1 MAKGSQQHL
10 QNLPKNPSKSTFT
23 KPQEYS
29 ISEQSSSTNGGT
41 THGPLLWLMVTGAV
55 AGGVLGAMA
64 PESARHAEILGELW
78 IRMLRMLVVP
88 LIVASIIQ
96 GVGSLGDIR
105 QLGKL
110 GGVTVTYYLLT
121 SGLAIVLG
129 TILVSLI
136 KPGVGTDISG
146 AMAPAGVE
154 AAKETG
160 WEDLLRGFISPNLFE
175 SAAQGELLPLV
186 IFSLAFGAVL
196 TTVGPQGTLVLNVF
210 EGIFGAIM
218 KLVHLVMWIGPIG
231 VFGLVAGRLAS
242 AGGSEGIVALLIGLG
257 LFTVT
262 VLVGLAIHAGISLGL
277 ILHLAARRHPWS
289 YAHALGAALTSA
301 FATASSSATL
311 PLTMEGVE
319 RAGVSTRSSRFVLPV
334 GATVNMDGS
343 ALYEA
348 VAAVYIAQ
356 AWGIELSV
364 GALIALFIVAT
375 VSAIGA
381 AGIPEA
387 GLVTMV
393 VVLQAVGL
401 PLEGLG
407 LLLAID
413 WLIDRFRTA
422 VNVWGDAVGAA
433 VVDRHVTV

>member
-1 MAKGSQQHL
+1 MVENQLSPILATHPPHESEKG
-10 QNLPKNPSKSTFT
+10 
-23 KPQEYS
+23 
-29 ISEQSSSTNGGT
+29 
-41 THGPLLWLMVTGAV
+41 HGWLLWLMVAGAL
-55 AGGVLGAMA
+55 AGGVFGAFA
-64 PESARHAEILGELW
+64 PDMTRHVEVLGELW

-88 LIVASIIQ
+88 LIVASVIQ

-105 QLGKL
+105 QLGRL
-110 GGVTVTYYLLT
+110 GGITVIYYLVT
-121 SGLAIVLG
+121 SGLAILLG
-129 TILVSLI
+129 MTLVNLI
-136 KPGVGTDISG
+136 QPGVGTDIRAAVAPSG
-146 AMAPAGVE
+146 VDAAMS
-154 AAKETG
+154 TG
-160 WEDLLRGFISPNLFE
+160 WIDLLRGFISPNLFA
-175 SAAQGELLPLV
+175 SASSGDLLPLV
-186 IFSLAFGAVL
+186 LFSLAFGAVL
-196 TTVGPQGTLVLNVF
+196 TTVGENGRLVIRGF
-210 EGIFGAIM
+210 EGIFAAIM
-218 KLVHLVMWIGPIG
+218 KLIHLVMWIGPIG

-242 AGGSEGIVALLIGLG
+242 AGGSDGIVALLVGLG

-262 VLVGLAIHAGISLGL
+262 VVVGLAIHAGITLGF
-277 ILHLAARRHPWS
+277 ILHVVGRRPVFA
-289 YAHALGAALTSA
+289 YLGTLGTALTSA

-319 RAGVSTRSSRFVLPV
+319 RAGVSGRSSRFVLPV

-348 VAAVYIAQ
+348 VAAVFIAQ
-356 AWGIELSV
+356 AWGIELGV
-364 GALIALFIVAT
+364 GALMTLFIVAT
-375 VSAIGA
+375 ISTIGA

-393 VVLQAVGL
+393 VVLQSVGL

-433 VVDRHVTV
+433 VVDRYCATDLKSDPLV

>member
-1 MAKGSQQHL
+1 
-10 QNLPKNPSKSTFT
+10 
-23 KPQEYS
+23 
-29 ISEQSSSTNGGT
+29 
-41 THGPLLWLMVTGAV
+41 MVAGAV
-55 AGGVLGAMA
+55 SGGAFGAMA
-64 PESARHAEILGELW
+64 PESAQHVEIFGELW
-78 IRMLRMLVVP
+78 IRMLQMLVVP

-105 QLGKL
+105 SLGQL
-110 GGVTVTYYLLT
+110 GGVTLVYYFTT
-121 SGLAIVLG
+121 SGMAIVLG
-129 TILVSLI
+129 MILVNI
-136 KPGVGTDISG
+136 IQPGVGADIT
-146 AMAPAGVE
+146 AAVAPTGVE
-154 AAKETG
+154 AAVNTG
-160 WEDLLRGFISPNLFE
+160 WVDLLRGFISPNLFA
-175 SAAQGELLPLV
+175 SASQGDLLPLV
-186 IFSLAFGAVL
+186 IFALAFGAVL
-196 TTVGPQGTLVLNVF
+196 TTIGENGRLVIKVF

-231 VFGLVAGRLAS
+231 VFGLVAGRLAN
-242 AGGSEGIVALLIGLG
+242 AGGSEGIVAILVGLG
-257 LFTVT
+257 LFTFT
-262 VLVGLAIHAGISLGL
+262 VVVGLAIHAILSLGF
-277 ILHLAARRHPWS
+277 ILHFAGQRTPLTYMRTM
-289 YAHALGAALTSA
+289 GTALTSA

-319 RAGVSTRSSRFVLPV
+319 RAGVSSRSSRFVLPV

-348 VAAVYIAQ
+348 VAAVFIAQ

-364 GALIALFIVAT
+364 SALFALFIVAT
-375 VSAIGA
+375 VSTIGA

-407 LLLAID
+407 LLLTID

-433 VVDRHVTV
+433 VVDRYVPG

>member
-1 MAKGSQQHL
+1 
-10 QNLPKNPSKSTFT
+10 
-23 KPQEYS
+23 
-29 ISEQSSSTNGGT
+29 
-41 THGPLLWLMVTGAV
+41 MVTGAV
-55 AGGVLGAMA
+55 AGGVLGAVA
-64 PESARHAEILGELW
+64 PEAARSAEVLGELW

-110 GGVTVTYYLLT
+110 GGATVTYYLTT

-129 TILVSLI
+129 MILVSLI
-136 KPGVGTDISG
+136 KPGVGADIAAAVAPSG
-146 AMAPAGVE
+146 AE
-154 AAKETG
+154 AVVDIG
-160 WEDLLRGFISPNLFE
+160 WLDLIKGFVSQNLFA
-175 SAAQGELLPLV
+175 SASQGELLPLV
-186 IFSLAFGAVL
+186 IFSLAFGAAL
-196 TTVGPQGTLVLNVF
+196 TTVGENGRLVLNFF
-210 EGIFGAIM
+210 EGVFGAIM
-218 KLVHLVMWIGPIG
+218 KLVHLVMWVGPIG
-231 VFGLVAGRLAS
+231 VFGLVAGRLAN
-242 AGGSEGIVALLIGLG
+242 AGGLDGIIALLVGLG
-257 LFTVT
+257 LFTIT
-262 VLVGLAIHAGISLGL
+262 VLLGLAIHAGIILGL
-277 ILHLAARRHPWS
+277 ILHFGGQRNPLTYVR
-289 YAHALGAALTSA
+289 ALGAALTSA

-311 PLTMEGVE
+311 PLTIEGVE
-319 RAGVSTRSSRFVLPV
+319 RAGVSSRSSRFVLPV

-348 VAAVYIAQ
+348 VAAVFIAQ

-364 GALIALFIVAT
+364 GALLVLSVVAT

-433 VVDRHVTV
+433 VVDRYSTV

>member
-1 MAKGSQQHL
+1 
-10 QNLPKNPSKSTFT
+10 
-23 KPQEYS
+23 
-29 ISEQSSSTNGGT
+29 
-41 THGPLLWLMVTGAV
+41 MVTGAV
-55 AGGVLGAMA
+55 SGGILGAIA
-64 PESARHAEILGELW
+64 PDVAQHVEIIGELW

-105 QLGKL
+105 RLGRL
-110 GGVTVTYYLLT
+110 GGVTVTYYLVT
-121 SGLAIVLG
+121 SGMAIVLG
-129 TILVSLI
+129 MALVNLI
-136 KPGVGTDISG
+136 QPGVGADIT
-146 AMAPAGVE
+146 AAVAPSGVE
-154 AAKETG
+154 AAVNTG
-160 WEDLLRGFISPNLFE
+160 WADLVRGFFSPNLFA
-175 SAAQGELLPLV
+175 SAAQGDLLPLV

-196 TTVGPQGTLVLNVF
+196 TTVGENGTLVLRFF
-210 EGIFGAIM
+210 EGVFGAIM
-218 KLVHLVMWIGPIG
+218 KLVHLVMWIGPVG

-242 AGGSEGIVALLIGLG
+242 AGGSEGIVAILVGLG

-277 ILHLAARRHPWS
+277 ILHLAGRRSPLM
-289 YAHALGAALTSA
+289 YMRALGTALTSA

-319 RAGVSTRSSRFVLPV
+319 RAGVSSRSSRFVLPL

-348 VAAVYIAQ
+348 VAAVFIAQ
-356 AWGIELSV
+356 AWGIELSL
-364 GALIALFIVAT
+364 GALVPLFVVAT

-433 VVDRHVTV
+433 VVDRYVTT

>member
-1 MAKGSQQHL
+1 
-10 QNLPKNPSKSTFT
+10 
-23 KPQEYS
+23 
-29 ISEQSSSTNGGT
+29 
-41 THGPLLWLMVTGAV
+41 MVIGAL

-64 PESARHAEILGELW
+64 PEAAQHVVVLGDLW
-78 IRMLRMLVVP
+78 IRMLQMLVVP
-88 LIVASIIQ
+88 LIISSIIQ

-105 QLGKL
+105 HLGRL
-110 GGVTVTYYLLT
+110 GGVTVAYYLIT
-121 SGLAIVLG
+121 SGLAIILG
-129 TILVSLI
+129 MILVKLI
-136 KPGVGTDISG
+136 QPGVGADIT
-146 AMAPAGVE
+146 AAVAPLGTE
-154 AAKETG
+154 AAVKHG
-160 WEDLLRGFISPNLFE
+160 WIDLLRGFISPNIFA
-175 SAAQGELLPLV
+175 SATQGDLLPLV

-196 TTVGPQGTLVLNVF
+196 TTVGEKGQLVINIF
-210 EGIFGAIM
+210 EGIFAAIM

-231 VFGLVAGRLAS
+231 VFGLVAGRLAI
-242 AGGSEGIVALLIGLG
+242 AGGSEGIVALLVGLG
-257 LFTVT
+257 LFTIT
-262 VLVGLAIHAGISLGL
+262 VIVGLVIHAGISLGL
-277 ILHLAARRHPWS
+277 ILHLAGQRHPFT
-289 YAHALGAALTSA
+289 YMGFLGAALTSA

-319 RAGVSTRSSRFVLPV
+319 RAGIRTRSSRFVLPI

-348 VAAVYIAQ
+348 VAAVFIAQ
-356 AWGIELSV
+356 AWGIDLPV
-364 GALIALFIVAT
+364 TALMALFIVAT
-375 VSAIGA
+375 VSTIGA

-433 VVDRHVTV
+433 VVDRYVPG

>member
-1 MAKGSQQHL
+1 
-10 QNLPKNPSKSTFT
+10 
-23 KPQEYS
+23 
-29 ISEQSSSTNGGT
+29 
-41 THGPLLWLMVTGAV
+41 MVTGALS
-55 AGGVLGAMA
+55 GGMLGAIA
-64 PESARHAEILGELW
+64 PEIAKHVEILGELW

-105 QLGKL
+105 QLGRL
-110 GGVTVTYYLLT
+110 GSVTIAYYLCT
-121 SGLAIVLG
+121 TGLAIVLG
-129 TILVSLI
+129 MILVNLI
-136 KPGVGTDISG
+136 QPGVGADIT
-146 AMAPAGVE
+146 AAVAPSGVE
-154 AAKETG
+154 VAVNTG
-160 WEDLLRGFISPNLFE
+160 WADLARGFFSTNLFA
-175 SAAQGELLPLV
+175 SAAQGDLLPLV
-186 IFSLAFGAVL
+186 IFSLVFGAVL
-196 TTVGPQGTLVLNVF
+196 TTVGENGRLVINMF
-210 EGIFGAIM
+210 EGVFSAIM
-218 KLVHLVMWIGPIG
+218 KLVHLVMWIGPVG

-242 AGGSEGIVALLIGLG
+242 AGGSEGVLALLVGLG

-262 VLVGLAIHAGISLGL
+262 VIVGLTIHALVSLAL
-277 ILHLAARRHPWS
+277 ILRVAGQRSPFG
-289 YAHALGAALTSA
+289 YMQALGTALTSA

-311 PLTMEGVE
+311 PLTIEGVE
-319 RAGVSTRSSRFVLPV
+319 RGGVSSRSSRFVLPV

-348 VAAVYIAQ
+348 VAAVFIAQ
-356 AWGIELSV
+356 AWGISLSV
-364 GALIALFIVAT
+364 GALVVLFVVAT

-433 VVDRHVTV
+433 VVDRYVTP

>member
-1 MAKGSQQHL
+1 
-10 QNLPKNPSKSTFT
+10 
-23 KPQEYS
+23 
-29 ISEQSSSTNGGT
+29 
-41 THGPLLWLMVTGAV
+41 MVTGAV
-55 AGGVLGAMA
+55 AGGVLGALA
-64 PESARHAEILGELW
+64 PEAARHVEVLGELW

-105 QLGKL
+105 YLGKL
-110 GGVTVTYYLLT
+110 GGATVIYYLMT
-121 SGLAIVLG
+121 SGMAIGLG
-129 TILVSLI
+129 MILVGLI
-136 KPGVGTDISG
+136 KPGVGTDI
-146 AMAPAGVE
+146 AAAVAPSGVE
-154 AAKETG
+154 GAIQTG
-160 WEDLLRGFISPNLFE
+160 WLDLLRGFISPNLFA
-175 SAAQGELLPLV
+175 SASQGELLPLV

-196 TTVGPQGTLVLNVF
+196 TTVGENGTLVLRFF
-210 EGIFGAIM
+210 EGVFGAIM

-242 AGGSEGIVALLIGLG
+242 AGGLDGILALLVGLG

-262 VLVGLAIHAGISLGL
+262 VLLGLAIHAGIVLGL
-277 ILHLAARRHPWS
+277 ILHVAGRRHPLA
-289 YAHALGAALTSA
+289 YMRVLGAALTSA

-319 RAGVSTRSSRFVLPV
+319 RAGVSSRSSRFVLPV

-348 VAAVYIAQ
+348 VAAVFIAQ
-356 AWGIELSV
+356 AWGIDLST
-364 GALIALFIVAT
+364 GALIVLFVVAT
-375 VSAIGA
+375 VSTIGA

-433 VVDRHVTV
+433 VVDRYVTI

>member
-1 MAKGSQQHL
+1 
-10 QNLPKNPSKSTFT
+10 
-23 KPQEYS
+23 
-29 ISEQSSSTNGGT
+29 
-41 THGPLLWLMVTGAV
+41 MVTGAI
-55 AGGVLGAMA
+55 AGGTLGALS
-64 PESARHAEILGELW
+64 PETAQHAEILGELW

-110 GGVTVTYYLLT
+110 GGVTIAYYLST

-129 TILVSLI
+129 MILVNLI
-136 KPGVGTDISG
+136 KPGVGADIT
-146 AMAPAGVE
+146 AAIAPAGVE
-154 AAKETG
+154 AAVNTG
-160 WEDLLRGFISPNLFE
+160 SADLVRGFFSPNLFA
-175 SAAQGELLPLV
+175 SAVQGDLLPLV

-196 TTVGPQGTLVLNVF
+196 TTVGENGTLVLKFF
-210 EGIFGAIM
+210 EGVFGAIM
-218 KLVHLVMWIGPIG
+218 KLVHLVMWIGPVG

-242 AGGSEGIVALLIGLG
+242 AGGSEGIVALLVGLG
-257 LFTVT
+257 LFTIT
-262 VLVGLAIHAGISLGL
+262 VLVGLVIHAGISLGL
-277 ILHLAARRHPWS
+277 ILHLAGRRPPLM
-289 YAHALGAALTSA
+289 YMRVLGTALTSA

-319 RAGVSTRSSRFVLPV
+319 RAGVNSRSSRFVLPL

-348 VAAVYIAQ
+348 VAAVFIAQ

-364 GALIALFIVAT
+364 GALVALFVVAT

-413 WLIDRFRTA
+413 WFIDRFRTA

-433 VVDRHVTV
+433 VVDRYVTT

>member
-1 MAKGSQQHL
+1 
-10 QNLPKNPSKSTFT
+10 
-23 KPQEYS
+23 
-29 ISEQSSSTNGGT
+29 
-41 THGPLLWLMVTGAV
+41 MVTGAV
-55 AGGVLGAMA
+55 SGGMLGAMA
-64 PESARHAEILGELW
+64 PDIAQHVEIIGELW

-105 QLGKL
+105 RLGRL
-110 GGVTVTYYLLT
+110 GAVTVSYYLAT
-121 SGLAIVLG
+121 SGMAIVLG
-129 TILVSLI
+129 MALVNLI
-136 KPGVGTDISG
+136 QPGVGADIT
-146 AMAPAGVE
+146 AAVAPSGVE
-154 AAKETG
+154 AAVNTG
-160 WEDLLRGFISPNLFE
+160 WEDLVRGFFSPNLFA
-175 SAAQGELLPLV
+175 SAAQGDLLPLV

-196 TTVGPQGTLVLNVF
+196 TTVGENGILVLRFF
-210 EGIFGAIM
+210 EGVFGAIM
-218 KLVHLVMWIGPIG
+218 KLVHLVMWIGPVG

-242 AGGSEGIVALLIGLG
+242 AGGSEGIVAILVGLG

-262 VLVGLAIHAGISLGL
+262 VLVGLAIHAGISLGF
-277 ILHLAARRHPWS
+277 ILHVAGRRSPVM
-289 YAHALGAALTSA
+289 YMRTLGTALTSA

-319 RAGVSTRSSRFVLPV
+319 RAGVSSRSSRFVLPL

-348 VAAVYIAQ
+348 VAAVFIAQ
-356 AWGIELSV
+356 AWGIELSL
-364 GALIALFIVAT
+364 GALVALFVVAT

-413 WLIDRFRTA
+413 WFIDRFRTA

-433 VVDRHVTV
+433 VVDRYVTT

>member
-1 MAKGSQQHL
+1 
-10 QNLPKNPSKSTFT
+10 
-23 KPQEYS
+23 
-29 ISEQSSSTNGGT
+29 
-41 THGPLLWLMVTGAV
+41 MVIGAV
-55 AGGVLGAMA
+55 AGGAFGAMA
-64 PESARHAEILGELW
+64 PDSAQQVEIFGELW
-78 IRMLRMLVVP
+78 IRMLQMLVVP

-105 QLGKL
+105 RLGRL
-110 GGVTVTYYLLT
+110 GGTTVAYYFAT
-121 SGLAIVLG
+121 SGMAIVLG
-129 TILVSLI
+129 MILVNLI
-136 KPGVGTDISG
+136 QPGVGADIT
-146 AMAPAGVE
+146 AAVAPTRVE
-154 AAKETG
+154 AAVNTG
-160 WEDLLRGFISPNLFE
+160 WVDLIRGFISPNLFA
-175 SAAQGELLPLV
+175 SASQGDLLPLV
-186 IFSLAFGAVL
+186 IFALAFGAVL
-196 TTVGPQGTLVLNVF
+196 TTIGENGRLVIKVF

-231 VFGLVAGRLAS
+231 VFGLVAGRLAH
-242 AGGSEGIVALLIGLG
+242 AGGSEGIVAILVGLG
-257 LFTVT
+257 LFTFT
-262 VLVGLAIHAGISLGL
+262 VVVGLAIHASLTLGF
-277 ILHLAARRHPWS
+277 ILHFAGQRNPFT
-289 YAHALGAALTSA
+289 YMNILGTALTSA

-319 RAGVSTRSSRFVLPV
+319 RAGVSSRSSRFVLPV

-348 VAAVYIAQ
+348 VAAVFIAQ

-364 GALIALFIVAT
+364 SALFALFIVAT
-375 VSAIGA
+375 VSTIGA

-407 LLLAID
+407 LLLTID

-433 VVDRHVTV
+433 VVDRYVPG

>member
-1 MAKGSQQHL
+1 M
-10 QNLPKNPSKSTFT
+10 
-23 KPQEYS
+23 
-29 ISEQSSSTNGGT
+29 
-41 THGPLLWLMVTGAV
+41 V
-55 AGGVLGAMA
+55 AGALTGGIFGAIT
-64 PESARHAEILGELW
+64 PESARQVGVLGELW

-88 LIVASIIQ
+88 LIIASIIQ

-110 GGVTVTYYLLT
+110 GGVTVAYYLTT
-121 SGLAIVLG
+121 SGMAIALG
-129 TILVSLI
+129 MFLVHVI
-136 KPGVGTDISG
+136 QPGVGADITEAVS
-146 AMAPAGVE
+146 PTGVE
-154 AAKETG
+154 AAVQHG
-160 WEDLLRGFISPNLFE
+160 WLDLVKGFISPNLFA
-175 SAAQGELLPLV
+175 SASQGDLLPLV
-186 IFSLAFGAVL
+186 LFSLAFGAVL
-196 TTVGPQGTLVLNVF
+196 TTVGDNGRLVIRVF
-210 EGIFGAIM
+210 EGVFAAIM

-231 VFGLVAGRLAS
+231 VFGLVAGRLAN
-242 AGGSEGIVALLIGLG
+242 AGGSDGIIALLVGLG

-262 VLVGLAIHAGISLGL
+262 VLVGLAIHAGISLGF
-277 ILHLAARRHPWS
+277 ILHIAGRRHPFQYLS
-289 YAHALGAALTSA
+289 FLGTALTSA

-319 RAGVSTRSSRFVLPV
+319 RAGISTRSSRFVLPV

-348 VAAVYIAQ
+348 VAAVFIAQ
-356 AWGIELSV
+356 AWGIELNV
-364 GALIALFIVAT
+364 TALMALFIVAT
-375 VSAIGA
+375 VSTIGA

-433 VVDRHVTV
+433 VVDRYVPG

>member
-1 MAKGSQQHL
+1 
-10 QNLPKNPSKSTFT
+10 
-23 KPQEYS
+23 
-29 ISEQSSSTNGGT
+29 
-41 THGPLLWLMVTGAV
+41 MVTGAV
-55 AGGVLGAMA
+55 SGGMFGAMA
-64 PESARHAEILGELW
+64 PDIAQHVEIIGELW

-105 QLGKL
+105 RLGRL
-110 GGVTVTYYLLT
+110 GGVTVTYYLAT
-121 SGLAIVLG
+121 SGMAIVLG
-129 TILVSLI
+129 MTLVNLI
-136 KPGVGTDISG
+136 QPGVGADIT
-146 AMAPAGVE
+146 AAVAPSGVE
-154 AAKETG
+154 AAVNTG
-160 WEDLLRGFISPNLFE
+160 WEDLVRGFFSPNLFA
-175 SAAQGELLPLV
+175 SAAQGDLLPLV

-196 TTVGPQGTLVLNVF
+196 TTVGENGILVLRFF
-210 EGIFGAIM
+210 EGVFGAIM
-218 KLVHLVMWIGPIG
+218 KLVHLVMWIGPVG

-242 AGGSEGIVALLIGLG
+242 AGGSEGIVAILVGLG

-277 ILHLAARRHPWS
+277 ILHVAGRRSPVM
-289 YAHALGAALTSA
+289 YMRTLGTALTSA

-319 RAGVSTRSSRFVLPV
+319 RAGVSSRSSRFVLPL

-348 VAAVYIAQ
+348 VAAVFIAQ
-356 AWGIELSV
+356 AWGIELSL
-364 GALIALFIVAT
+364 GALVALFVVAT

-413 WLIDRFRTA
+413 WFIDRFRTA

-433 VVDRHVTV
+433 VVDRYVTT

>member
-1 MAKGSQQHL
+1 
-10 QNLPKNPSKSTFT
+10 
-23 KPQEYS
+23 
-29 ISEQSSSTNGGT
+29 
-41 THGPLLWLMVTGAV
+41 MVTGAV
-55 AGGVLGAMA
+55 AGGVLGAVA
-64 PESARHAEILGELW
+64 PEAARSAEVLGELW

-110 GGVTVTYYLLT
+110 GGATVTYYLTT

-129 TILVSLI
+129 MILVSLI
-136 KPGVGTDISG
+136 KPGVGADIAAAVAPSG
-146 AMAPAGVE
+146 AE
-154 AAKETG
+154 AVVDIG
-160 WEDLLRGFISPNLFE
+160 WLDLIKGFVSQNLFA
-175 SAAQGELLPLV
+175 SASQGELLPLV
-186 IFSLAFGAVL
+186 IFSLAFGAAL
-196 TTVGPQGTLVLNVF
+196 TTVGENGRLVLNFF
-210 EGIFGAIM
+210 EGVFGAIM
-218 KLVHLVMWIGPIG
+218 KLVHLVMWVGPIG
-231 VFGLVAGRLAS
+231 VFGLVAGRLAN
-242 AGGSEGIVALLIGLG
+242 AGGLDGIIALLVGLG
-257 LFTVT
+257 LFTIT
-262 VLVGLAIHAGISLGL
+262 VLLGLAIHAGIILGL
-277 ILHLAARRHPWS
+277 ILHFGGQRNPLTYVR
-289 YAHALGAALTSA
+289 ALGAALTSA

-311 PLTMEGVE
+311 PLTIEGVE
-319 RAGVSTRSSRFVLPV
+319 RAGVRSRSSRFVLPV

-348 VAAVYIAQ
+348 VAAVFIAQ

-364 GALIALFIVAT
+364 GALLVLSVVAT

-407 LLLAID
+407 L
-413 WLIDRFRTA
+413 
-422 VNVWGDAVGAA
+422 
-433 VVDRHVTV
+433 

>member
-1 MAKGSQQHL
+1 MVIGA
-10 QNLPKNPSKSTFT
+10 
-23 KPQEYS
+23 
-29 ISEQSSSTNGGT
+29 ISGG
-41 THGPLLWLMVTGAV
+41 MF
-55 AGGVLGAMA
+55 GAMA
-64 PESARHAEILGELW
+64 PEAAQHVEIVGELW

-105 QLGKL
+105 HLGKL

-121 SGLAIVLG
+121 SGMAIALG
-129 TILVSLI
+129 MILVSLI

-146 AMAPAGVE
+146 AIAPTGVE
-154 AAKETG
+154 TAMETG
-160 WEDLLRGFISPNLFE
+160 WVDLIRGFISPNLFA

-196 TTVGPQGTLVLNVF
+196 TTIGENGLLVLKFF

-218 KLVHLVMWIGPIG
+218 KLVHLVMWVGPIG
-231 VFGLVAGRLAS
+231 VFGLVAGRLAN
-242 AGGSEGIVALLIGLG
+242 AGGSEGIIALLVGLG
-257 LFTVT
+257 LFTIT
-262 VLVGLAIHAGISLGL
+262 VLLGLAIHAGFSLCV
-277 ILHLAARRHPWS
+277 ILRLAARRPPWE
-289 YAHALGAALTSA
+289 YMRALGTALTSA

-364 GALIALFIVAT
+364 GALIALFVVAT

-433 VVDRHVTV
+433 VVDRYVAV

>member
-1 MAKGSQQHL
+1 
-10 QNLPKNPSKSTFT
+10 
-23 KPQEYS
+23 
-29 ISEQSSSTNGGT
+29 
-41 THGPLLWLMVTGAV
+41 MVTGAV
-55 AGGVLGAMA
+55 AGGVLGALA
-64 PESARHAEILGELW
+64 PEGARHVEVLGELW
-78 IRMLRMLVVP
+78 LRMLRMLVVP

-110 GGVTVTYYLLT
+110 GGVTVTYYLIT
-121 SGLAIVLG
+121 SGMAIVLG
-129 TILVSLI
+129 VILVSLI
-136 KPGVGTDISG
+136 EPGVGADI
-146 AMAPAGVE
+146 AAAVAPTGV
-154 AAKETG
+154 AAAVNIG
-160 WEDLLRGFISPNLFE
+160 WLDLIKGFLSPNLFA
-175 SAAQGELLPLV
+175 SASQGELLPLV
-186 IFSLAFGAVL
+186 IFSLAFGAAL
-196 TTVGPQGTLVLNVF
+196 TTVGENGTLVLKFF

-218 KLVHLVMWIGPIG
+218 KLIHLVMWIGPIG

-242 AGGSEGIVALLIGLG
+242 AGGLDGIVSLLVGLG

-262 VLVGLAIHAGISLGL
+262 VLLGLAIHAGIVLGL
-277 ILHLAARRHPWS
+277 ILHVAGRRHPLP
-289 YAHALGAALTSA
+289 YMRALGAALTSA

-319 RAGVSTRSSRFVLPV
+319 RAGVSSRSSRFVLPV

-348 VAAVYIAQ
+348 VAAVFIAQ
-356 AWGIELSV
+356 AWGIDLS
-364 GALIALFIVAT
+364 GEALIVLFVVAT

-393 VVLQAVGL
+393 VVFQAVGL

-433 VVDRHVTV
+433 VVDRYITA

>member
-1 MAKGSQQHL
+1 
-10 QNLPKNPSKSTFT
+10 
-23 KPQEYS
+23 
-29 ISEQSSSTNGGT
+29 
-41 THGPLLWLMVTGAV
+41 MVTGAV
-55 AGGVLGAMA
+55 AGGVLGALA
-64 PESARHAEILGELW
+64 PEAARHVEVLGELW
-78 IRMLRMLVVP
+78 LRMLRMLVVP

-110 GGVTVTYYLLT
+110 GGATVTYYLIT
-121 SGLAIVLG
+121 SGMAIVLG
-129 TILVSLI
+129 VILVSLI
-136 KPGVGTDISG
+136 EPGVGVDII
-146 AMAPAGVE
+146 AAVAPAGV
-154 AAKETG
+154 AAAVNIG
-160 WEDLLRGFISPNLFE
+160 WLDLLKGFLSPNLFA
-175 SAAQGELLPLV
+175 SASQGELLPLV
-186 IFSLAFGAVL
+186 IFSLAFGAAL
-196 TTVGPQGTLVLNVF
+196 TTVGENGTLVLKFF

-218 KLVHLVMWIGPIG
+218 KLIHLVMWIGPIG

-242 AGGSEGIVALLIGLG
+242 AGGLDGIVALLVGLG

-262 VLVGLAIHAGISLGL
+262 VLLGLAIHAGIVLGL
-277 ILHLAARRHPWS
+277 ILHVAGRRYPLAYMR
-289 YAHALGAALTSA
+289 ALGAALTSA

-319 RAGVSTRSSRFVLPV
+319 SAGVSGRSSRFVLPV
-334 GATVNMDGS
+334 GSTVNMDGS

-348 VAAVYIAQ
+348 VAAVFIAQ
-356 AWGIELSV
+356 AWGIDLS
-364 GALIALFIVAT
+364 GEALIVLFVVAT

-393 VVLQAVGL
+393 VVFQAVGL

-433 VVDRHVTV
+433 VVDRYITA

>member
-1 MAKGSQQHL
+1 
-10 QNLPKNPSKSTFT
+10 
-23 KPQEYS
+23 
-29 ISEQSSSTNGGT
+29 
-41 THGPLLWLMVTGAV
+41 MVTGAV
-55 AGGVLGAMA
+55 AGGVFGAMA
-64 PESARHAEILGELW
+64 PETARHVEIVGELW

-110 GGVTVTYYLLT
+110 GGVTVMYYLLT

-129 TILVSLI
+129 MVLVSLI

-146 AMAPAGVE
+146 AMAPTGVE
-154 AAKETG
+154 AAVETG
-160 WEDLLRGFISPNLFE
+160 WMDLLRGFISPNLFA

-186 IFSLAFGAVL
+186 MFSLAFGAVL
-196 TTVGPQGTLVLNVF
+196 TTVGETGILVLRFF
-210 EGIFGAIM
+210 EGIFAAIM

-242 AGGSEGIVALLIGLG
+242 AGGSEGIVALLVGLG
-257 LFTVT
+257 LFTIT
-262 VLVGLAIHAGISLGL
+262 VLIGLAIHAGISLGL
-277 ILHLAARRHPWS
+277 ILHLAARRHPWQ
-289 YAHALGAALTSA
+289 YMKALGTALTSA

-356 AWGIELSV
+356 AWGIELGV
-364 GALIALFIVAT
+364 GALIGLFVVAT

-393 VVLQAVGL
+393 VVFQAVGL

-433 VVDRHVTV
+433 VVDRHVAV

>member
-1 MAKGSQQHL
+1 
-10 QNLPKNPSKSTFT
+10 
-23 KPQEYS
+23 
-29 ISEQSSSTNGGT
+29 
-41 THGPLLWLMVTGAV
+41 MVTGAV
-55 AGGVLGAMA
+55 AGGVLGALA
-64 PESARHAEILGELW
+64 PEAARHVEILGELW
-78 IRMLRMLVVP
+78 LRMLRMLVVP

-110 GGVTVTYYLLT
+110 GGATVTYYLIT
-121 SGLAIVLG
+121 SGMAIVLG
-129 TILVSLI
+129 MILVSLI
-136 KPGVGTDISG
+136 KPGVGADI
-146 AMAPAGVE
+146 AAAVAPTGL
-154 AAKETG
+154 AAAVNIG
-160 WEDLLRGFISPNLFE
+160 WLDLIKGFLSPNLFA
-175 SAAQGELLPLV
+175 SASQGELLPLV
-186 IFSLAFGAVL
+186 IFSLAFGAAL
-196 TTVGPQGTLVLNVF
+196 TTVGENGTLVLKFF

-218 KLVHLVMWIGPIG
+218 KLIHLVMWIGPIG
-231 VFGLVAGRLAS
+231 VFGLMAGRLAS
-242 AGGSEGIVALLIGLG
+242 AGGLDGIVALLVGLG

-262 VLVGLAIHAGISLGL
+262 VLLGLAIHAGIVLGL
-277 ILHLAARRHPWS
+277 ILHVAGRRHPLA
-289 YAHALGAALTSA
+289 YMRALGAALTSA

-319 RAGVSTRSSRFVLPV
+319 SAGVSSRSSRFVLPV

-348 VAAVYIAQ
+348 VAAVFIAQ
-356 AWGIELSV
+356 AWGIDLS
-364 GALIALFIVAT
+364 GEALIVLFVVAT

-393 VVLQAVGL
+393 VVFQAVGL

-433 VVDRHVTV
+433 VVDRYITA

>member
-1 MAKGSQQHL
+1 MAGKSH
-10 QNLPKNPSKSTFT
+10 QNFPKNPSNFT
-23 KPQEYS
+23 VLQTQEPS
-29 ISEQSSSTNGGT
+29 ITEQPPTDRGNG
-41 THGPLLWLMVTGAV
+41 HGPLLWLMVTGAV

-64 PESARHAEILGELW
+64 PEAAHHVEIVGELW

-110 GGVTVTYYLLT
+110 GGATITYYLLT

-129 TILVSLI
+129 MILVSVI

-146 AMAPAGVE
+146 AMAPSGVE
-154 AAKETG
+154 AAVETG
-160 WEDLLRGFISPNLFE
+160 WVDLVRGFISPNLFE

-196 TTVGPQGTLVLNVF
+196 TTVGPNGTLVLNFF
-210 EGIFGAIM
+210 EGVFGAIM
-218 KLVHLVMWIGPIG
+218 KLVHLVMWIGPLG
-231 VFGLVAGRLAS
+231 VFGLVAGRLAN
-242 AGGSEGIVALLIGLG
+242 AGGSEGIVALLVGLG
-257 LFTVT
+257 LFTIT
-262 VLVGLAIHAGISLGL
+262 VLVGLAIHAGISLGV
-277 ILHLAARRHPWS
+277 ILHLAGRRHPWH
-289 YAHALGAALTSA
+289 YMRALGAALTSA

-319 RAGVSTRSSRFVLPV
+319 RAGVSSRSSRFVLPV

-364 GALIALFIVAT
+364 GALMALFVVAT
-375 VSAIGA
+375 ISAIGA

-433 VVDRHVTV
+433 VVDRYMTVKL

>member
-1 MAKGSQQHL
+1 DM
-10 QNLPKNPSKSTFT
+10 T
-23 KPQEYS
+23 
-29 ISEQSSSTNGGT
+29 
-41 THGPLLWLMVTGAV
+41 
-55 AGGVLGAMA
+55 
-64 PESARHAEILGELW
+64 SAA
-78 IRMLRMLVVP
+78 
-88 LIVASIIQ
+88 
-96 GVGSLGDIR
+96 
-105 QLGKL
+105 
-110 GGVTVTYYLLT
+110 
-121 SGLAIVLG
+121 
-129 TILVSLI
+129 
-136 KPGVGTDISG
+136 
-146 AMAPAGVE
+146 APAGVE
-154 AAKETG
+154 AAVKTG
-160 WEDLLRGFISPNLFE
+160 WADLVRGFFSPNLFA
-175 SAAQGELLPLV
+175 SAAQGDLLPLV

-196 TTVGPQGTLVLNVF
+196 TTVGENGTLVLRFFAGVF
-210 EGIFGAIM
+210 SAIM
-218 KLVHLVMWIGPIG
+218 KLVHVVMLIGPIG

-242 AGGSEGIVALLIGLG
+242 AGGSEGIAALLVGLG

-262 VLVGLAIHAGISLGL
+262 VLVGLAIHSMITLGI
-277 ILHLAARRHPWS
+277 ILHVAGQRSPWI
-289 YAHALGAALTSA
+289 YMRELGTALTSA

-319 RAGVSTRSSRFVLPV
+319 RAGVSSRSSRFVLPV

-348 VAAVYIAQ
+348 VAAVFIAQ
-356 AWGIELSV
+356 AWGIELSL

-433 VVDRHVTV
+433 VVDRYVPA

>member
-1 MAKGSQQHL
+1 
-10 QNLPKNPSKSTFT
+10 
-23 KPQEYS
+23 
-29 ISEQSSSTNGGT
+29 
-41 THGPLLWLMVTGAV
+41 MVTGAV
-55 AGGVLGAMA
+55 AGGVLGALA
-64 PESARHAEILGELW
+64 PEAARHVEVLGELW

-105 QLGKL
+105 YLGKL
-110 GGVTVTYYLLT
+110 GGATVIYYLMT
-121 SGLAIVLG
+121 SGMAIGLG
-129 TILVSLI
+129 MILVGLI
-136 KPGVGTDISG
+136 KPGVGTDI
-146 AMAPAGVE
+146 APAVAPSGIEV
-154 AAKETG
+154 AIQTG
-160 WEDLLRGFISPNLFE
+160 WLDLLRGFISPNLFA
-175 SAAQGELLPLV
+175 SASQGELLPLV

-196 TTVGPQGTLVLNVF
+196 TTVGENGTLVLRFF
-210 EGIFGAIM
+210 EGVFGAIM

-242 AGGSEGIVALLIGLG
+242 AGGLDGILALLVGLG

-262 VLVGLAIHAGISLGL
+262 VLLGLAIHAGIVLGL
-277 ILHLAARRHPWS
+277 ILHMAGRRHPLA
-289 YAHALGAALTSA
+289 YMRVLGTALTSA

-319 RAGVSTRSSRFVLPV
+319 RAGVSSRSSRFVLPV

-348 VAAVYIAQ
+348 VAAVFIAQ
-356 AWGIELSV
+356 AWGIDLST
-364 GALIALFIVAT
+364 GALIVLFVVAT
-375 VSAIGA
+375 VSTIGA

-433 VVDRHVTV
+433 VVDRYVTI